1 MELHVGRTPENEIVL
16 DHPRVSRKHARLTR
30 LSDNVMLLEDLDSTW
45 GTFVNGLQ
53 VRRTTITR
61 GDIIKFAN
69 VQYGMDKHFDA
80 GTRFSTPVPAKPKVG
95 DDYSA
100 EFLILKEVYEAY
112 QSTRAKAMK
121 GEKRKQ
127 LLVRAGFAIIPYV
140 GNAIGILAS
149 SALSSGEKLAA
160 LDAEFK
166 LNYVCPRCKHFLGNV
181 PYEGLVAQKS
191 CRRCRARWVQP

>member
-1 MELHVGRTPENEIVL
+1 M
-16 DHPRVSRKHARLTR
+16 SRKHARLTR

-61 GDIIKFAN
+61 GDIVKFAN

-80 GTRFSTPVPAKPKVG
+80 GTRYAIPPATPKTEGDVSAK
-95 DDYSA
+95 
-100 EFLILKEVYEAY
+100 FQQLKEVYEAY
-112 QSTRAKAMK
+112 QTTRAKAVK
-121 GEKRKQ
+121 GEKRKL

-149 SALSSGEKLAA
+149 SALTSGEKLAA

-166 LNYVCPRCKHFLGNV
+166 LNYVCPSCKQFLGNV
-181 PYEGLVAQKS
+181 PFEGLVAQKS
-191 CRRCRARWVQP
+191 CRRCKTKWVNP